1 MEKDSE
7 GYILSQSRSVLHNT
21 NYGTCLKPN
30 QTYRFRYED
39 RNRDNYTGT
48 FEWQSPYYMPDSC
61 LPVENIDE
69 TLIDEVE
76 IDIQR
81 ASSYGFTVEIKNNSK
96 HKVGWAGE
104 FLVTDEYGNIIIH
117 NTNGTNG
124 FMSKLERHTFIVVAN
139 GKVTENVEWGGWDNF
154 VDCSGYGGLC
164 GSGPA
169 YYIENENVPG
179 SPNKYTYG
187 DFTTSLRFNDATLI
201 TRVLKKVD

>member
-1 MEKDSE
+1 PPPHAPHAGGGGMGRPPATVTPTPTPAQTATPTPNPLDYISMETSSGTTNTGLKYKDVLVRNTHPSLDIGVVGQINFVEKDSE

-124 FMSKLERHTFIVVAN
+124 WLDKLE
-139 GKVTENVEWGGWDNF
+139 
-154 VDCSGYGGLC
+154 
-164 GSGPA
+164 
-169 YYIENENVPG
+169 
-179 SPNKYTYG
+179 
-187 DFTTSLRFNDATLI
+187 
-201 TRVLKKVD
+201 